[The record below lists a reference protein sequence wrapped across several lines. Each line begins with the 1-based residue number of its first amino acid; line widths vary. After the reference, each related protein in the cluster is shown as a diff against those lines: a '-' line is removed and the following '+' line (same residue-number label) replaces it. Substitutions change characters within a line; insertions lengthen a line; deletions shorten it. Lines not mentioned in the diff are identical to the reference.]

1 MQTTPRALTME
12 EELFVDDG
20 SVPNNPW
27 LPLIVYRGALQTGA
41 EAAEACMALFERNG
55 WGGAWRNGI
64 YAHHHYHS
72 TSHEVLGVASGSVRV
87 RLGGDSGKTVVLRAG
102 DVVVV
107 PAGVAH
113 KSEGASP
120 DLVVV
125 GAYPQGQSPDMR
137 TPGASDHDRA
147 VARVAAVPLPRCDP
161 VSGLR
166 GPLLDRWRRAESS

>member
-1 MQTTPRALTME
+1 MQTTPRAVTIE

-27 LPLIVYRGALQTGA
+27 LPLIVYRCVLQTGA

-72 TSHEVLGVASGSVRV
+72 AAHEVLGIVVGSVRV
-87 RLGGDSGKTVVLRAG
+87 RLGGEHGRTMELQAG

-113 KSEGASP
+113 KNEGASL

-125 GAYPQGQSPDMR
+125 GAYPIGQNPDMR
-137 TPGASDHDRA
+137 TPGTRDYERW
-147 VARVAAVPLPRCDP
+147 VAQIAAVPLPECDP
-161 VSGLR
+161 VYGMH
-166 GPLLDRWRRAESS
+166 GPLIERWCGAERS

>member
-1 MQTTPRALTME
+1 MQTTPRAVTIE

-20 SVPNNPW
+20 TVPNNPW

-41 EAAEACMALFERNG
+41 RAAEACIALFERNG
-55 WGGAWRNGI
+55 WGGVWRYGI

-72 TSHEVLGVASGSVRV
+72 TAHEVLGVASGSVRV
-87 RLGGDSGKTVVLRAG
+87 RLGGDGVKTVVLRAG

-125 GAYPQGQSPDMR
+125 GAYPPGRGPDMR
-137 TPGASDHDRA
+137 TPDASDHERA
-147 VARVAAVPLPRCDP
+147 VARVAAVLLPRCDP
-161 VSGLR
+161 VYGMH
-166 GPLLDRWRRAESS
+166 GPLLDRWRGPERS